1 MRVEAGVDS
10 TPGYRVRSIDQWL
23 YSDNKFDGDM
33 MSFIFVMSD
42 DANAEIDRVHNSAKY
57 YLDPTGK
64 IAFSGSCDTI
74 DMVMAGILS

>member
-1 MRVEAGVDS
+1 
-10 TPGYRVRSIDQWL
+10 
-23 YSDNKFDGDM
+23 M
-33 MSFIFVMSD
+33 MSFIFIISE
-42 DANAEIDRVHNSAKY
+42 DANKEISAVHSSAKY

>member
-1 MRVEAGVDS
+1 M
-10 TPGYRVRSIDQWL
+10 RSIDQWRSL
-23 YSDNKFDGDM
+23 DNRFDGDM
-33 MSFIFVMSD
+33 MSFIFVVSD
-42 DANAEIDRVHNSAKY
+42 DANAEIDKLHSSAMY